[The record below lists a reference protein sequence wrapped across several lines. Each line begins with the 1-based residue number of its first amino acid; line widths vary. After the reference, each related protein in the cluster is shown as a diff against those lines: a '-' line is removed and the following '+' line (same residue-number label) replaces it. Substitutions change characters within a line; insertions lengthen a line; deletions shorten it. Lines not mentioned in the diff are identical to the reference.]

1 MGCHFLR
8 QGIFLTQGSNR
19 GVPHCMQM
27 LYHLSHQQRPMFVY
41 MCGLPRWHGDKEPA
55 CQCKRRK
62 RRGFDPCVR
71 KIPWRRKWKPTLVS
85 LPGKFH
91 GQRSLVGYIQSIGSK
106 RVRHDSAHT
115 HTEYV
120 CTTESLCCTSEINM
134 TL

>member
-1 MGCHFLR
+1 MPFPSSGDLPDTGIEPGCPALHADALP
-8 QGIFLTQGSNR
+8 SEPPAKAN
-19 GVPHCMQM
+19 
-27 LYHLSHQQRPMFVY
+27 MFVY
-41 MCGLPRWHGDKEPA
+41 MCGLPRWHGGKESA